1 MKGYERRVIEELREL
16 ELKMRALN
24 DFMHCSGFDYVD
36 SMDKGLLMV
45 QIRAMRLYAET
56 LQSRIERF
64 SL

>member
-1 MKGYERRVIEELREL
+1 MKGYERRVIEELKEL
-16 ELKMRALN
+16 ELKIRALN
-24 DFMHCSGFDYVD
+24 GFMHCSGFDYVD